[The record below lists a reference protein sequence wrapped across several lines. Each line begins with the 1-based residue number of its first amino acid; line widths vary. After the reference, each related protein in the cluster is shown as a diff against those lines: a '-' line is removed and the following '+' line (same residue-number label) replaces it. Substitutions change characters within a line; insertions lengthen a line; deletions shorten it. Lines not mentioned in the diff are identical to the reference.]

1 MRDMV
6 VLVELNGACCRSM
19 ARKLRAEH
27 IYCKILPA
35 TATAEEILAQDPLG
49 VLLAGGDTGEPA
61 VFPEG
66 CGWTKTG
73 LPLLAMGDAALG
85 LCLALGGSLTPRED
99 TPRVVQITLSDRHPR
114 TL

>member
-6 VLVELNGACCRSM
+6 VLVEMNGACCRSM

-49 VLLAGGDTGEPA
+49 VYYWREETRGSRP
-61 VFPEG
+61 FFRR
-66 CGWTKTG
+66 
-73 LPLLAMGDAALG
+73 DAAG
-85 LCLALGGSLTPRED
+85 QKQDCHFWPWEMPPWVCAWPW
-99 TPRVVQITLSDRHPR
+99 VDR
-114 TL
+114 

>member
-1 MRDMV
+1 
-6 VLVELNGACCRSM
+6 M

-35 TATAEEILAQDPLG
+35 TATAAEILAQEPLG
-49 VLLAGGDTGEPA
+49 ILLAGGDTGEA
-61 VFPEG
+61 SVFPEG

-85 LCLALGGSLTPRED
+85 LCLALGGTLTSRED
-99 TPRVVQITLSDRHPR
+99 TPAWRRLP
-114 TL
+114 

>member
-66 CGWTKTG
+66 MRLDKNRIATSGHGGCRPGPVPGPGWIADS
-73 LPLLAMGDAALG
+73 P
-85 LCLALGGSLTPRED
+85 
-99 TPRVVQITLSDRHPR
+99 
-114 TL
+114 

>member
-66 CGWTKTG
+66 CGWTKKDCHFWPWG
-73 LPLLAMGDAALG
+73 MPPWA
-85 LCLALGGSLTPRED
+85 CVWPW
-99 TPRVVQITLSDRHPR
+99 VDR
-114 TL
+114 